1 MDIGGGALI
10 GGIVELILKVL
21 LMVMTALLGVA
32 VLIALIGV
40 ANTLS
45 LSVLERRRE
54 SALLRAMGMQRRG
67 LRLMLLY
74 ESIQVGM
81 AGVIVGIVAGFYFA
95 WLGIRS
101 VFPRRLGHHPCALLD
116 RLAMDPQSHRDLPGG
131 GMPGLGVA
139 GQTSRQSDS
148 NRGARRRVRPC
159 AGSREPGRGPSG
171 HGRFSQ
177 RFIGQHQTR

>member
-1 MDIGGGALI
+1 SSSQHMDIGGGALI

-74 ESIQVGM
+74 ESIQVG
-81 AGVIVGIVAGFYFA
+81 
-95 WLGIRS
+95 
-101 VFPRRLGHHPCALLD
+101 
-116 RLAMDPQSHRDLPGG
+116 
-131 GMPGLGVA
+131 
-139 GQTSRQSDS
+139 
-148 NRGARRRVRPC
+148 
-159 AGSREPGRGPSG
+159 
-171 HGRFSQ
+171 
-177 RFIGQHQTR
+177 

>member
-67 LRLMLLY
+67 LRLM
-74 ESIQVGM
+74 
-81 AGVIVGIVAGFYFA
+81 
-95 WLGIRS
+95 
-101 VFPRRLGHHPCALLD
+101 
-116 RLAMDPQSHRDLPGG
+116 
-131 GMPGLGVA
+131 
-139 GQTSRQSDS
+139 
-148 NRGARRRVRPC
+148 
-159 AGSREPGRGPSG
+159 
-171 HGRFSQ
+171 
-177 RFIGQHQTR
+177 